1 MSIIN
6 IAGRRTNSSA
16 SFENHRFSDSSQI
29 LLDTDTIAEA
39 FSVEFTIGSNWSRR
53 YGPNSNQM
61 ETIPDPGI
69 LLKAGQSVVVEVNE
83 SLRVPHNMYGL
94 VIPTGRL
101 FLDNGIILA
110 AAKIEPSFHD
120 RLKLRLVNVSGER
133 RILQKGQKVASA
145 IFFSTERTIH
155 HDDKRK
161 SVVSV
166 TRLPGHTRQIATWVS
181 TNRITVIGW
190 IVVVL
195 ASAVSSNI
203 INRVFPLSA
212 DPTATDQQSK
222 TEKH

>member
-29 LLDTDTIAEA
+29 LLDSDTVSES
-39 FSVEFTIGSNWSRR
+39 FSVEFTVGSNWSQR
-53 YGPNSNQM
+53 YGPESNQM
-61 ETIPDPGI
+61 ETIPECGI
-69 LLKAGQSVVVEVNE
+69 FLKSGQSVVVEVNE

-94 VIPTGRL
+94 VIPTGSL

-133 RILQKGQKVASA
+133 RTLRKGQKVASA

-161 SVVSV
+161 SIVSV
-166 TRLPGHTRQIATWVS
+166 TRIPGRTRQFATWIS
-181 TNRITVIGW
+181 INHITVIGW
-190 IVVVL
+190 IIVFL

-203 INRVFPLSA
+203 INRVFPL
-212 DPTATDQQSK
+212 PTAPAAADLQIEK
-222 TEKH
+222 EKH